1 MDDEYEYVS
10 SSIFPEGWEDQ
21 LILSFLAMSCLCCF
35 ELAVF
40 TFSLWNSKAKTYSYS
55 IAGATL
61 CSFCFT
67 LGVTLFFSTPP
78 GGATEW
84 YLLLVSVGYW
94 TYIPAQFLV
103 MYSRLHLLGPSWTVM
118 LVCKVV
124 LMAEWILI
132 ATPNF
137 ILSVA
142 AARSSRFDH
151 AYSISQRIEPTI
163 YSTVSLLLSAVYM
176 YYAYVVFR
184 SDRDQQ
190 VRRFL
195 VRLLCT
201 NLFLM
206 VLDSANIVLEYVG
219 GGIVQT
225 GYAAFF
231 FSFQLKLAVWMLN
244 GIGLLDPGNL
254 DRRSSLRPLRLG
266 KKSVSR

>member
-1 MDDEYEYVS
+1 VIPKDRV
-10 SSIFPEGWEDQ
+10 
-21 LILSFLAMSCLCCF
+21 LSNGLC
-35 ELAVF
+35 
-40 TFSLWNSKAKTYSYS
+40 
-55 IAGATL
+55 
-61 CSFCFT
+61 
-67 LGVTLFFSTPP
+67 
-78 GGATEW
+78 
-84 YLLLVSVGYW
+84 
-94 TYIPAQFLV
+94 
-103 MYSRLHLLGPSWTVM
+103 RLHLLGPSWTVM
-118 LVCKVV
+118 LTCKTV
-124 LMAEWILI
+124 LITEWVLI

-142 AARSSRFDH
+142 AARSSKFDY

-163 YSTVSLLLSAVYM
+163 YATVSLLLSAVYM

-231 FSFQLKLAVWMLN
+231 FSFVCCTRRSCLCFADTLLAVKACD
-244 GIGLLDPGNL
+244 LDAQRNRFVRSGKL
-254 DRRSSLRPLRLG
+254 RQVRRL
-266 KKSVSR
+266 KHDEVNKC